1 MRCAG
6 FSAST
11 GVDMEVRIELYN
23 AHHLDA
29 VIRLSL
35 SQTHR
40 AVKFGAVVA
49 KVYVIEHGLI
59 KRMDIES
66 IDL

>member
-1 MRCAG
+1 
-6 FSAST
+6 
-11 GVDMEVRIELYN
+11 MEVRIELYN

-29 VIRLSL
+29 FIRLSL

-49 KVYVIEHGLI
+49 KVYVIEHG
-59 KRMDIES
+59 
-66 IDL
+66 